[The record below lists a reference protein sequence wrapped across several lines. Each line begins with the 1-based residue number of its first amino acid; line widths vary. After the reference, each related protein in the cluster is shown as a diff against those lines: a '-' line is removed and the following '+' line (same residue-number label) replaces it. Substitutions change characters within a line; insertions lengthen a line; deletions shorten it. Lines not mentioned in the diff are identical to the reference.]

1 MAATLQNAFPQFS
14 LLPAEIQLQIWEST
28 SATLPAR
35 QMHIFDVQAPPPPQ
49 PPQPQPPSTT
59 LHGPTN
65 APRRNLSHRRTRS
78 QSPHAKG
85 TLPLIKRI
93 RKSTSPPRRSA
104 AITTSNLSTLPT
116 VSLTSFSTSLFGDA
130 RDSSSSDS
138 SDNGFDPSGYKF
150 RDVLRATCVDAANTV
165 RHAEARIPA
174 ADRAIID
181 LPSGRQLVYD
191 NALDVLHLRFLGGG
205 NGNGNG
211 TGTGVSSLSDIFQSM
226 WSPALATALHNA
238 RRVAI
243 DVSQI
248 WPELAQQQHKL
259 VQDIVFLVCT
269 LQNNLEVLYLVD
281 YSQQGATAAS
291 ASAPASAAKT
301 LAGTSKESELYARF
315 HSYGPEREAEK
326 SRPADV
332 IHGNGT
338 VWREVFD
345 FERLGWHERHPG
357 FVFGEMF
364 GEVVRL
370 QQGQWFGEGEKK
382 ATFKGVRVLVAA
394 SETVIEVGTEYMD
407 ES

>member
-1 MAATLQNAFPQFS
+1 MAATLQNTFPQFS

-28 SATLPAR
+28 SATLPVR
-35 QMHIFDVQAPPPPQ
+35 QMHIFDVQAPPPPPPPSQ
-49 PPQPQPPSTT
+49 PPTTTT

-65 APRRNLSHRRTRS
+65 APRRTPSHRRTRS
-78 QSPHAKG
+78 QSPQAKG
-85 TLPLIKRI
+85 TLNLKRI
-93 RKSTSPPRRSA
+93 RKSTSPPRRNA
-104 AITTSNLSTLPT
+104 AAATNLPT
-116 VSLTSFSTSLFGDA
+116 VSLTSFSTAKGEGDNT
-130 RDSSSSDS
+130 SDE
-138 SDNGFDPSGYKF
+138 NGFDPSGYKF
-150 RDVLRATCVDAANTV
+150 RDVLRATCLDAAHTV
-165 RHAEARIPA
+165 RSAEARIPPT
-174 ADRAIID
+174 DRAIVE
-181 LPSGRQLVYD
+181 LPSGRELVYD
-191 NALDVLHLRFLGGG
+191 NSLDVLHLRFLGGCG
-205 NGNGNG
+205 GAP
-211 TGTGVSSLSDIFQSM
+211 LSTIFQSL

-281 YSQQGATAAS
+281 YTQHPGQNIPDAKILAA
-291 ASAPASAAKT
+291 
-301 LAGTSKESELYARF
+301 SKESELYARF

-326 SRPADV
+326 DRSADV

-338 VWREVFD
+338 VWRETFD

-370 QQGQWFGEGEKK
+370 QQGQWFGEGEKR
-382 ATFKGVRVLVAA
+382 ATFQGVRVLVA
-394 SETVIEVGTEYMD
+394 ENEIVGVYDECMD